1 MRASKV
7 GGLKNVLLLIKGLG
21 RGGAEHILVSSVRY
35 GDRVRFRYEAAY
47 LLSWKDAFVPS
58 LRRVGVETACLDGA
72 QGVEWI
78 RRLRRLVRAHD
89 IDLVHVHS
97 PYVAIGARL
106 GLPRSMPIVYTEH
119 NLWERY
125 HRATYWGN
133 LLTYPRNDHVFAV
146 SNHVRDSVVYPKPLS
161 ILPMPTLETL
171 YHGPDPE
178 DLAAVSSQPVDA
190 RKELGIPKDALVVG
204 SVANLKPHKGHE
216 DLLRAAVV
224 VRRSLPETRFVLV
237 GQGPLERKLR
247 ALARVLGLEE
257 AVIFT
262 GYREDALQI
271 MQMFDVFVLASVQEG
286 LAIALIEAM
295 ALGKPSVVTR
305 VGGLPEVVH
314 DGEEG
319 FVVPPS
325 DPRALARA
333 IITVLQ
339 DRSLSE
345 SFSAA
350 SRRRADTFKIENAVR
365 RIEDVYTEL
374 TS

>member
-1 MRASKV
+1 V
-7 GGLKNVLLLIKGLG
+7 DGLKNVLLLIKGLG
-21 RGGAEHILVSSVRY
+21 RGGAEQILVSSARY
-35 GDRVRFRYEAAY
+35 GDPGRFRYEVAY

-58 LRRVGVETACLDGA
+58 LRRIGVETGCIDGA
-72 QGVEWI
+72 RGVEWI
-78 RRLRRLVRAHD
+78 RRLRRLVREHD

-97 PYVAIGARL
+97 PYVAIGARV
-106 GLPRSMPIVYTEH
+106 GLPGSMPIVYTEH

-125 HRATYWGN
+125 HPATYWGN
-133 LLTYPRNDHVFAV
+133 LLTYSRNDHVFAV
-146 SNHVRDSVVYPKPLS
+146 SNHVRDSVVYPKPVSFLS
-161 ILPMPTLETL
+161 MPAIETL

-178 DLAAVSSQPVDA
+178 DLAAASKA
-190 RKELGIPKDALVVG
+190 RDGVREELGIPKDAPVVG

-216 DLLRAAVV
+216 HLLRAAVV
-224 VRRSLPETRFVLV
+224 VRRSLPEARFVLV

-247 ALARVLGLEE
+247 ARARALGVEE

-262 GYREDALQI
+262 GYREDALQV

-325 DPRALARA
+325 DPLALARA

-339 DRSLSE
+339 DRGLSD

-350 SRRRADTFKIENAVR
+350 ARRRADTFKIQNAVR

>member
-1 MRASKV
+1 
-7 GGLKNVLLLIKGLG
+7 
-21 RGGAEHILVSSVRY
+21 
-35 GDRVRFRYEAAY
+35 
-47 LLSWKDAFVPS
+47 
-58 LRRVGVETACLDGA
+58 
-72 QGVEWI
+72 
-78 RRLRRLVRAHD
+78 
-89 IDLVHVHS
+89 
-97 PYVAIGARL
+97 
-106 GLPRSMPIVYTEH
+106 
-119 NLWERY
+119 
-125 HRATYWGN
+125 
-133 LLTYPRNDHVFAV
+133 
-146 SNHVRDSVVYPKPLS
+146 
-161 ILPMPTLETL
+161 
-171 YHGPDPE
+171 
-178 DLAAVSSQPVDA
+178 
-190 RKELGIPKDALVVG
+190 VG

-216 DLLRAAVV
+216 HLLRAAVV
-224 VRRSLPETRFVLV
+224 VRRSLPEARFVLV

-247 ALARVLGLEE
+247 ARARALGVEE

-262 GYREDALQI
+262 GYREDALQV

-325 DPRALARA
+325 DPLALARA

-339 DRSLSE
+339 DRGLSD

-350 SRRRADTFKIENAVR
+350 ARRRADTFKIQNAVR